1 MLKKLLQKAE
11 VKIQE
16 EIERFGFIDD
26 SDNADRFLDNLA
38 LELAKEEILKGNE
51 DINFY
56 YEKEY
61 EIEELQEELLK
72 MIKDEV
78 MINYDSIGT
87 TNERGDYSGCWYR
100 DLKGLVNWADTWQ
113 ENSLQEAYEEFINT
127 YDVDITLKQ
136 FAEAYEVDLE
146 DYLDRILE
154 KLLGLA
160 KVEIEKEMNRLGY
173 IDDSD
178 NADRFL
184 DKLAKDLVEKELVKD
199 LVEKELVPDGDL
211 DLYYEKE
218 IEELQEEL
226 LEVIKDKIMCRY
238 YCFSTCDE
246 YGVYKACYYEVD
258 KEFNSWEEFY
268 DYFELGE

>member
-1 MLKKLLQKAE
+1 MEVRKAKMIVNTSGAGSSTFRATLPSTWVRKMGLDEEKRNLKLYFDGGLIIIKNNEEEIRMLKKLLQKAE

-26 SDNADRFLDNLA
+26 SDYADRFLDNLA
-38 LELAKEEILKGNE
+38 LELVKEEILKGNE

-87 TNERGDYSGCWYR
+87 TNERGDYSGCWYK

-127 YDVDITLKQ
+127 YDVDIT
-136 FAEAYEVDLE
+136 
-146 DYLDRILE
+146 
-154 KLLGLA
+154 
-160 KVEIEKEMNRLGY
+160 
-173 IDDSD
+173 
-178 NADRFL
+178 
-184 DKLAKDLVEKELVKD
+184 
-199 LVEKELVPDGDL
+199 
-211 DLYYEKE
+211 
-218 IEELQEEL
+218 
-226 LEVIKDKIMCRY
+226 
-238 YCFSTCDE
+238 
-246 YGVYKACYYEVD
+246 
-258 KEFNSWEEFY
+258 
-268 DYFELGE
+268 

>member
-1 MLKKLLQKAE
+1 MGLDEEKRNLKLYFDGKRIIIKNNEEEIRMLK
-11 VKIQE
+11 
-16 EIERFGFIDD
+16 
-26 SDNADRFLDNLA
+26 
-38 LELAKEEILKGNE
+38 
-51 DINFY
+51 
-56 YEKEY
+56 
-61 EIEELQEELLK
+61 
-72 MIKDEV
+72 
-78 MINYDSIGT
+78 
-87 TNERGDYSGCWYR
+87 
-100 DLKGLVNWADTWQ
+100 
-113 ENSLQEAYEEFINT
+113 
-127 YDVDITLKQ
+127 
-136 FAEAYEVDLE
+136 
-146 DYLDRILE
+146 

-184 DKLAKDLVEKELVKD
+184 DELAKN

-218 IEELQEEL
+218 YEIEELLKE
-226 LEVIKDKIMCRY
+226 IKDKIMCKY

-268 DYFELGE
+268 DYFELGK